1 MVAITLFYDFFLTG
15 MIMGNYRFLKGED
28 KNFMNQQ
35 FHYKLICVVQIIDI
49 VLNFFKIESGWRR
62 KRINPF
68 RVFFAYV
75 TGSFIPDVVAVI
87 PYSMIN
93 PPFIFMRY
101 LKLLKF
107 NTYLMYIE
115 DIIVEVLNH
124 CLNSE
129 QIKILISMFRLLI

>member
-1 MVAITLFYDFFLTG
+1 
-15 MIMGNYRFLKGED
+15 
-28 KNFMNQQ
+28 MNQQ